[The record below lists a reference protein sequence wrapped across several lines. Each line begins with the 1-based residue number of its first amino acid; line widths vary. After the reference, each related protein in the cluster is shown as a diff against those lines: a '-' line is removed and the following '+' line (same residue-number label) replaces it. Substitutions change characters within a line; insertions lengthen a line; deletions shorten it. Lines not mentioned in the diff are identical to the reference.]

1 MNYHKKY
8 LKYKKKYFN
17 LKNQHGGDLVDDVLI
32 AHNII
37 KKLNDYKIAIP
48 SEIITNLSHSL
59 STLNTFYIST
69 KIEEHEEQEKLSK
82 EEKDKRI
89 VPFLIVQFL
98 WINFF
103 KSFCDRITE
112 FHSSIIQSHD
122 ESFNIRR
129 DDINLKLQSLNNLL
143 LAEWNYYLPP
153 QLEDISIP
161 ESNLTEAMLYSQRY
175 ADTVWSTPQRPIV
188 IGFKNPPIFI
198 SQTKTPF
205 NPETMGH
212 IISEI
217 NNETEQNE
225 ILRDIYLYGGYWRDY
240 DLENISAIIE
250 TIFADKKYSDL
261 ELFFKHHEKNFIN
274 LIMSRLDDGN
284 ITYYQLYDE

>member
-1 MNYHKKY
+1 MTNSIFI
-8 LKYKKKYFN
+8 YFILDN
-17 LKNQHGGDLVDDVLI
+17 HL
-32 AHNII
+32 NI
-37 KKLNDYKIAIP
+37 
-48 SEIITNLSHSL
+48 
-59 STLNTFYIST
+59 
-69 KIEEHEEQEKLSK
+69 
-82 EEKDKRI
+82 
-89 VPFLIVQFL
+89 
-98 WINFF
+98 
-103 KSFCDRITE
+103 
-112 FHSSIIQSHD
+112 
-122 ESFNIRR
+122 
-129 DDINLKLQSLNNLL
+129 
-143 LAEWNYYLPP
+143 
-153 QLEDISIP
+153 
-161 ESNLTEAMLYSQRY
+161 
-175 ADTVWSTPQRPIV
+175 
-188 IGFKNPPIFI
+188 FKNPPIFI